1 MFFNLFKKSVKPFEE
16 GLLPVGSGH
25 AVHYMAIG
33 NRSGLPVIRFHG
45 GPGSRCHADW
55 ATLFDLSKYCVV
67 LFDQRGCGL
76 STYEDLLRDNTPQE
90 AISDARKILEHLG
103 IELKNLTVAGSS
115 YGSTLALLFAEAH
128 PEAIRCLL
136 VNSIFL
142 ARDEDIRWTDETS
155 AVFYPDLMD
164 EMKAVLKPNESLL
177 DGYAR
182 LLFSGNYE
190 DMKKAQQYY
199 GSYERCLGKL
209 NPQFKPVTALND
221 WQVNSFKIALDY
233 ERHNMYLPENE
244 IMNNI
249 DKIKHIP
256 TLIIHNRLDMTC
268 PINQAWILK
277 KALDNVTFHVLPDIG
292 HWTPHMKNY
301 THKYT
306 RAFLK
311 KLGD

>member
-1 MFFNLFKKSVKPFEE
+1 MFFNLFKKSVKPFAE

-25 AVHYMAIG
+25 QVHYMAIG
-33 NRSGLPVIRFHG
+33 KQGGLPVIRFHG
-45 GPGSRCHADW
+45 GPGSRCYADW
-55 ATLFDLSKYCVV
+55 ATMFDLSKYCVV

-76 STYEDLLRDNTPQE
+76 STFEDLLRDNTPQE
-90 AISDARKILEHLG
+90 AVEDARKILEHLN
-103 IELKNLTVAGSS
+103 IPMKNLTVAGTS
-115 YGSTLALLFAEAH
+115 YGSTLALLFAEAY
-128 PEAIRCLL
+128 PKATRCLL

-142 ARDEDIRWTDETS
+142 AREEDTRWTDKTS

-164 EMKAVLKPNESLL
+164 EMYAELNENESLL

-190 DMKKAQQYY
+190 DMKKAVRYY
-199 GSYERCLGKL
+199 GSYERCLGNLK
-209 NPQFKPVTALND
+209 PEFKPVTSLND
-221 WQVNSFKIALDY
+221 GKVNSFKISLDY

-244 IMNNI
+244 ILNNI

-268 PINQAWILK
+268 PINQAWALK
-277 KALDNVTFHVLPDIG
+277 KAMDNATIYILPDIG
-292 HWTPHMKNY
+292 HWTPHMKDY
-301 THKYT
+301 TKKYT
-306 RAFLK
+306 RIFLK